1 MRTVTLNRFMVSMA
15 GDEVV
20 IMLPPKHPINRE
32 EALVLAA
39 YLVSIAEVLPGTES
53 FEDILKQVQAT

>member
-1 MRTVTLNRFMVSMA
+1 MASTLNRFAVGSK

-20 IMLPPKHPINRE
+20 ILIPPKHPLSRE

-39 YLVSIAEVLPGTES
+39 YLVTVAEIITGPES
-53 FEDILKQVQAT
+53 FEDILKQVKNT